1 MSKEIIPQENQT
13 LNFDEATN
21 LTIEE
26 AVQKESDLA
35 AGVTDQDSVLDKY
48 IKKNRDK
55 VGERKFDS
63 QPQQLTNRE
72 MMSALDSFIQEH
84 RKDLTD
90 TGVLPVVPVV
100 SGEQTAPL
108 VAGSLAPTPPS
119 QATAPEKPAPAPTP
133 VPVID
138 FDRVSAEGTAAG
150 ATGADTFY
158 GDTFTKEKPVYK
170 HKKAI
175 IGGLAALLL
184 TTAGLAYGFNQLNK
198 STTTSGTS
206 TSSSAATSTSK
217 GASSSSSSTLDS
229 SKVQA
234 DSKAFDDLF
243 KTFFADEAQTKPLN
257 AAFENLPQLEEA
269 LKKLENTPAYEAAKT
284 KYDQLAKTIKAVQAV
299 NDKFETPAI
308 VDGELQTASLKP
320 GANLDELTSGVLNT
334 GKANLDSLLQGVITQ
349 ARSTGSITGTANAT
363 TASGQDNKETA
374 ASVASSAEQV
384 TSPAAETPTV
394 KEVGLTGNLQREL
407 SRVPYNEQAIADS
420 QNPAWAFEP
429 GVLEEIL
436 RVSRER
442 GYFAGDDYIL
452 EPVNIVNGNG
462 YYNLYKGDGTYLFS
476 LNAKTGY
483 FVGNGSGYAD
493 ALDY

>member
-1 MSKEIIPQENQT
+1 MSKDQLPQDDQT

-26 AVQKESDLA
+26 AVQKEADLA

-108 VAGSLAPTPPS
+108 VAASSAPTPPS
-119 QATAPEKPAPAPTP
+119 QATAPEKPASTP

-138 FDRVSAEGTAAG
+138 FDQVSAEGTAAG
-150 ATGADTFY
+150 AETFY
-158 GDTFTKEKPVYK
+158 GDAFTKDKPVYK

-198 STTTSGTS
+198 SSTTSGTS

-217 GASSSSSSTLDS
+217 GAGSSSSSTLDS

-234 DSKAFDDLF
+234 DSKAFNDLF

-308 VDGELQTASLKP
+308 VDGELQTASLKS
-320 GANLDELTSGVLNT
+320 GANLDDLTSGILNT
-334 GKANLDSLLQGVITQ
+334 GKANLDSLLQGVMTQ
-349 ARSTGSITGTANAT
+349 ARSTGSITGNANAT

-374 ASVASSAEQV
+374 ASVASSADQA

-407 SRVPYNEQAIADS
+407 SRVPYNDQVIADS
-420 QNPAWAFEP
+420 QNSAWVFEP

>member
-1 MSKEIIPQENQT
+1 MSKDQLPQDDQT

-26 AVQKESDLA
+26 AVQKEADLA

-63 QPQQLTNRE
+63 QPQQLTNKE
-72 MMSALDSFIQEH
+72 MMAALDSFIQEH
-84 RKDLTD
+84 RKELTD
-90 TGVLPVVPVV
+90 TGVLPVVADPAQAQQQEVTPAKPAVLDFSKVTEPVV
-100 SGEQTAPL
+100 SEPD
-108 VAGSLAPTPPS
+108 
-119 QATAPEKPAPAPTP
+119 E
-133 VPVID
+133 
-138 FDRVSAEGTAAG
+138 
-150 ATGADTFY
+150 TFY
-158 GDTFTKEKPVYK
+158 GDTFVDEKPVYK

-206 TSSSAATSTSK
+206 TSSSTATSTSK

-234 DSKAFDDLF
+234 NSKAFDDLF

-269 LKKLENTPAYEAAKT
+269 LRKLENTPAYEAAKT
-284 KYDQLAKTIKAVQAV
+284 KYDQLAKTIAAVKAV

-308 VDGELQTASLKP
+308 VDGELQSTSLKA
-320 GANLDELTSGVLNT
+320 GVTLDDLTSDVLNT
-334 GKANLDSLLQGVITQ
+334 GKANLDSLIQGVITQ
-349 ARSTGSITGTANAT
+349 GRSTGII
-363 TASGQDNKETA
+363 TASASGDGTEAGQEEGKENADVTA
-374 ASVASSAEQV
+374 TPEAPVEKTP
-384 TSPAAETPTV
+384 TSPVVETPTV
-394 KEVGLTGNLQREL
+394 KEVAVASNLQREL
-407 SRVPYNEQAIADS
+407 SRVPYNEQSIADS

-452 EPVNIVNGNG
+452 EPVNIINGNG